1 MFENLDKIKS
11 VITNIFT
18 QISLNKLS
26 NCHDLN
32 VLAENVFMYVLND
45 CFDYHLQNANILNN
59 VPNQVG
65 FDLIDTK
72 NKIIFQVT
80 SSDTIEKYSETIKKV
95 KNVHGLEGFNLKFFI
110 LKASANKHP
119 ASSKIHNLS
128 SPIIFDKDKDILD
141 GNWLFAQFTS
151 HFDRISLIE
160 KHLELLFNGE
170 LSYKMIYRLLKY
182 SETICDYPLPEHYL
196 PRKFALKSDRSE
208 AFDVLFSP
216 ESKEY
221 SLDKILEEV
230 VKNNE
235 LRKFVIFSTAQN
247 GKTTELYRLY
257 NIISKDVEKGVQ
269 FIAASSYSQ
278 FHHDSFFNI
287 LPCRLEENQ
296 YILLDGM
303 DEFNDKDRNSLIN
316 ELRDFLKEYSKI
328 KVVVTCRSNY
338 NNGRMLSDFTQLEML
353 PLSYDE
359 IVSYIKG
366 SLGEHTTSFI
376 KYIEQHQ
383 NISELL
389 DVPFYLSSVVDYFG
403 EKHQIPQ
410 TQEKILDYIFAKSL
424 KVKEKEGDTIN
435 DLAYGAEGLFTVIA
449 LTMQFSEKQVLSGK
463 ELYKYLKFSKEK
475 ISDLTLYTIFKKD
488 SFKDVYSFIHNG
500 FKEHFVAKFL
510 KNLSCQ
516 EILKI
521 VCYANGEI
529 PIIKKN
535 WYNVLVLAISYMN
548 ESVKKDQMI
557 DWLLKNDVKVL
568 QNIDST
574 SISMVV
580 KQSVLKGIL
589 GEYSKEQIYPDDFYK
604 IAKFIACLCNTK
616 NNAEFLLKEYRNV
629 HQINPYLALLAT
641 CVSMM
646 DFSSP
651 SVGILLSDFKK
662 VVFDK
667 INELGNNDDQET
679 YSLYVPFY
687 SSYLNAEEDIDRLII
702 LDVKSKDHH
711 IIQTAF
717 QLIANL
723 NQADKY
729 VEYIIAQE
737 RYLQNYSLKST
748 THIVHRHDFYKCLGN
763 VYGKNELKR
772 LWEFLPQ
779 LFDEEKADHNQA
791 DLLNPIQKM
800 LCNSKVYVDDEVFCQ
815 VVIDSWI
822 QIAKDHD
829 YISFSLRDTIVEIY
843 KAFRNFC
850 IENVLKPDF
859 ISLINE
865 IRGVEDTQQEIR
877 LLQILKIKLSLLG
890 AETDLKECID
900 VLKPDSINDFGIATW
915 LTNNY
920 DDAWNLLLY
929 DLVHKKFPKRRFY
942 HPNEMKLR
950 EEKSMA
956 LLLDYAQFK
965 ETVLYIVNQYA
976 PKARKELYAKVKEC
990 EENKWDSYVGSFMSL
1005 FYNDNTQEY
1014 DLQEIKNNIEDQSLY
1029 ELFVLD
1035 QLANHRI
1042 KQLTGKQKNC
1052 LKVILEHVLPK
1063 IKDNRTGQRYL
1074 SLAVDYEITLDKD
1087 VQEICLKYASVR
1099 DSRWEHAYSHK
1110 PFIDYAVQ
1118 ELGKERAEHRIIS
1131 LIKNPKGLDV
1141 CDYLELAKYAINA
1154 HLSEVYSCIFEF
1166 IKHDDEGYSGNIIN
1180 LYLKS
1185 EPDGMEQIM
1194 AIFQDIPDKHK
1205 AYVLK
1210 MLMCHLKDDMQW
1222 VKDTLAHFKDTLL
1235 KYDKKT
1241 YLECQ
1246 ALLGNQEAL
1255 EEILKCMTEDKYYF
1269 GNVFTA
1275 IRFCNYTIDS
1285 LPVFDKLLDL
1295 SFTMDSSF
1303 WTSSII
1309 DGIKG
1314 MVGTSS
1320 VNLEKVIKVLSSK
1333 ITDERTWLNKT
1344 IDSIKY
1350 SYYEAVDSHMTIELA
1365 AEKVRKMKM
1374 LSNSLNI

>member
-1 MFENLDKIKS
+1 M
-11 VITNIFT
+11 
-18 QISLNKLS
+18 
-26 NCHDLN
+26 
-32 VLAENVFMYVLND
+32 
-45 CFDYHLQNANILNN
+45 
-59 VPNQVG
+59 
-65 FDLIDTK
+65 
-72 NKIIFQVT
+72 
-80 SSDTIEKYSETIKKV
+80 
-95 KNVHGLEGFNLKFFI
+95 
-110 LKASANKHP
+110 
-119 ASSKIHNLS
+119 
-128 SPIIFDKDKDILD
+128 
-141 GNWLFAQFTS
+141 
-151 HFDRISLIE
+151 
-160 KHLELLFNGE
+160 
-170 LSYKMIYRLLKY
+170 
-182 SETICDYPLPEHYL
+182 
-196 PRKFALKSDRSE
+196 
-208 AFDVLFSP
+208 
-216 ESKEY
+216 
-221 SLDKILEEV
+221 
-230 VKNNE
+230 
-235 LRKFVIFSTAQN
+235 RKFVIFSTAQN
-247 GKTTELYRLY
+247 GKTTELHRLY
-257 NIISKDVEKGVQ
+257 NIFSKDIDKGVQ
-269 FIAASSYSQ
+269 FIEASSYSQ
-278 FHHDSFFNI
+278 SRHGIFFHI

-296 YILLDGM
+296 YILLDGI
-303 DEFNDKDRNSLIN
+303 DELNDTDRNSLID
-316 ELRDFLKEYSKI
+316 ELRDCLKKNSKI

-359 IVSYIKG
+359 IVSYIRSRIG
-366 SLGEHTTSFI
+366 NGTTGFI

-410 TQEKILDYIFAKSL
+410 TQKEILDYVFTKSL

-435 DLAYGAEGLFTVIA
+435 GLEYGAESLFTVIA
-449 LTMQFSEKQVLSGK
+449 LTMQFSEKQVLSGQ
-463 ELYKYLKFSKEK
+463 EFYKYLKFSKEK

-510 KNLSCQ
+510 KEQSF
-516 EILKI
+516 EYILKI
-521 VCYANGEI
+521 VCYANGDI

-535 WYNVLVLAISYMN
+535 WYNVLVLAISYMD
-548 ESVKKDQMI
+548 EPDKKDQMI
-557 DWLLKNDVKVL
+557 DWLLKKDVKVL

-589 GEYSKEQIYPDDFYK
+589 GEYRKEQIYPDDFYR
-604 IAKFIACLCNTK
+604 IAKFLACLCNTK
-616 NNAEFLLKEYRNV
+616 NNAEFLLEEYRNV
-629 HQINPYLALLAT
+629 HQLNPYLALLTT

-651 SVGILLSDFKK
+651 SVGVLLPEFKN

-667 INELGNNDDQET
+667 IIELGNNDEQET

-687 SSYLNAEEDIDRLII
+687 SSYLKTVEDIDRLII
-702 LDVKSKDHH
+702 LDIKSQDHH

-729 VEYIIAQE
+729 VGYIIAQE

-748 THIVHRHDFYKCLGN
+748 THVVHRYDFYKCLGN

-800 LCNSKVYVDDEVFCQ
+800 LCNSKVYVDDGGFCQ
-815 VVIDSWI
+815 TVIDSWI

-829 YISFSLRDTIVEIY
+829 YISLRDTIVEIFQ
-843 KAFRNFC
+843 AFRKFC
-850 IENVLKPDF
+850 IDNMPKPDF
-859 ISLINE
+859 IRLINE
-865 IRGVEDTQQEIR
+865 IRSVEDTQQEIR
-877 LLQILKIKLSLLG
+877 LLQILKIKLSLFG
-890 AETDLKECID
+890 DETDLEKCID
-900 VLKPDSINDFGIATW
+900 MQKPDSINDFGIATW
-915 LTNNY
+915 FTNNY
-920 DDAWNLLLY
+920 DNAWNLLHY

-950 EEKSMA
+950 EEKSME
-956 LLLDYAQFK
+956 LFLDYDQFK

-976 PKARKELYAKVKEC
+976 PKARKELYARVKEC

-1005 FYNDNTQEY
+1005 FYNYKTQEY

-1074 SLAVDYEITLDKD
+1074 SLALDYEISLDKD

-1110 PFIDYAVQ
+1110 PFIDYAVL
-1118 ELGKERAEHRIIS
+1118 ELGKERAGHRIIS

-1141 CDYLELAKYAINA
+1141 CDYIELAKYAINA
-1154 HLSEVYSCIFEF
+1154 HSSEVYSYIFEF
-1166 IKHDDEGYSGNIIN
+1166 IKHDEEGYSGNIIN

-1222 VKDTLAHFKDTLL
+1222 VKDTLNQFKDTLL

-1246 ALLGNQEAL
+1246 ASLGNQEAL
-1255 EEILKCMTEDKYYF
+1255 EEILKCMTDNKYYF

-1303 WTSSII
+1303 WTSSIL
-1309 DGIKG
+1309 DAIKG

-1320 VNLEKVIKVLSSK
+1320 DNLEKVIEVLRSK

-1350 SYYEAVDSHMTIELA
+1350 SYYEAIESHMTIDKVV
-1365 AEKVRKMKM
+1365 EKVFKMKKC
-1374 LSNSLNI
+1374 SNSLYI

>member
-1 MFENLDKIKS
+1 
-11 VITNIFT
+11 
-18 QISLNKLS
+18 
-26 NCHDLN
+26 
-32 VLAENVFMYVLND
+32 
-45 CFDYHLQNANILNN
+45 
-59 VPNQVG
+59 
-65 FDLIDTK
+65 
-72 NKIIFQVT
+72 
-80 SSDTIEKYSETIKKV
+80 
-95 KNVHGLEGFNLKFFI
+95 
-110 LKASANKHP
+110 
-119 ASSKIHNLS
+119 
-128 SPIIFDKDKDILD
+128 
-141 GNWLFAQFTS
+141 
-151 HFDRISLIE
+151 
-160 KHLELLFNGE
+160 
-170 LSYKMIYRLLKY
+170 
-182 SETICDYPLPEHYL
+182 
-196 PRKFALKSDRSE
+196 
-208 AFDVLFSP
+208 
-216 ESKEY
+216 
-221 SLDKILEEV
+221 
-230 VKNNE
+230 
-235 LRKFVIFSTAQN
+235 
-247 GKTTELYRLY
+247 
-257 NIISKDVEKGVQ
+257 
-269 FIAASSYSQ
+269 
-278 FHHDSFFNI
+278 
-287 LPCRLEENQ
+287 
-296 YILLDGM
+296 
-303 DEFNDKDRNSLIN
+303 
-316 ELRDFLKEYSKI
+316 
-328 KVVVTCRSNY
+328 
-338 NNGRMLSDFTQLEML
+338 
-353 PLSYDE
+353 
-359 IVSYIKG
+359 
-366 SLGEHTTSFI
+366 
-376 KYIEQHQ
+376 
-383 NISELL
+383 
-389 DVPFYLSSVVDYFG
+389 
-403 EKHQIPQ
+403 
-410 TQEKILDYIFAKSL
+410 
-424 KVKEKEGDTIN
+424 
-435 DLAYGAEGLFTVIA
+435 
-449 LTMQFSEKQVLSGK
+449 MQFSEKQVLSGQ
-463 ELYKYLKFSKEK
+463 EFYKYLKFSKEK

-510 KNLSCQ
+510 KEQSF
-516 EILKI
+516 EYILKI
-521 VCYANGEI
+521 VCYANGDI

-535 WYNVLVLAISYMN
+535 WYNVLVLAISYMD
-548 ESVKKDQMI
+548 EPDKKDQMI
-557 DWLLKNDVKVL
+557 DWLLKKDVKVL

-589 GEYSKEQIYPDDFYK
+589 GEYRKEQIYPDDFYR
-604 IAKFIACLCNTK
+604 IAKFLACLCNTK
-616 NNAEFLLKEYRNV
+616 NNAEFLLEEYRNV
-629 HQINPYLALLAT
+629 HQLNPYLALLTT

-651 SVGILLSDFKK
+651 SVGVLLPEFKN

-667 INELGNNDDQET
+667 IIELGNNDEQET

-687 SSYLNAEEDIDRLII
+687 SSYLKTVEDIDRLII
-702 LDVKSKDHH
+702 LDIKSQDHH

-729 VEYIIAQE
+729 VGYIIAQE

-748 THIVHRHDFYKCLGN
+748 THVVHRYDFYKCLGN

-800 LCNSKVYVDDEVFCQ
+800 LCNSKVYVDDGGFCQ
-815 VVIDSWI
+815 TVIDSWI

-829 YISFSLRDTIVEIY
+829 YISLRDTIVEIFQ
-843 KAFRNFC
+843 AFRKFC
-850 IENVLKPDF
+850 IDNMPKPDF
-859 ISLINE
+859 IRLINE
-865 IRGVEDTQQEIR
+865 IRSVEDTQQEIR
-877 LLQILKIKLSLLG
+877 LLQILKIKLSLFG
-890 AETDLKECID
+890 DETDLEKCID
-900 VLKPDSINDFGIATW
+900 MLKPDSINDFGIATW

-920 DDAWNLLLY
+920 DNAWNLLHY

-950 EEKSMA
+950 EEKSME
-956 LLLDYAQFK
+956 LFLDYDQFK

-976 PKARKELYAKVKEC
+976 PKARKELYARVKEC

-1005 FYNDNTQEY
+1005 FYNYKTQEY

-1074 SLAVDYEITLDKD
+1074 SLALDYEISLDKD

-1110 PFIDYAVQ
+1110 PFIDYAVL
-1118 ELGKERAEHRIIS
+1118 ELGKERAGHRIIS

-1141 CDYLELAKYAINA
+1141 CDYIELAKYAINA
-1154 HLSEVYSCIFEF
+1154 HLSEVYSYIFEF
-1166 IKHDDEGYSGNIIN
+1166 IKHDEEGYSGNIIN

-1222 VKDTLAHFKDTLL
+1222 VKDILNQFKDTLL

-1246 ALLGNQEAL
+1246 ASLGNQEAL
-1255 EEILKCMTEDKYYF
+1255 EEILKCMTDNKYYF

-1303 WTSSII
+1303 WTSSIL
-1309 DGIKG
+1309 DAIKG

-1320 VNLEKVIKVLSSK
+1320 DNLEKVIEVLRSK

-1350 SYYEAVDSHMTIELA
+1350 SYYEAIESHMTIDKVV
-1365 AEKVRKMKM
+1365 EKVFKMKKC
-1374 LSNSLNI
+1374 SNSLYI

>member
-95 KNVHGLEGFNLKFFI
+95 KNVHGLKGFKLKFFI
-110 LKASANKHP
+110 LKASANKHL

-170 LSYKMIYRLLKY
+170 LSYKMIYSLLDF
-182 SETICDYPLPEHYL
+182 SESICDYPLPEHYL
-196 PRKFALKSDRSE
+196 PRKFALK
-208 AFDVLFSP
+208 
-216 ESKEY
+216 
-221 SLDKILEEV
+221 
-230 VKNNE
+230 
-235 LRKFVIFSTAQN
+235 
-247 GKTTELYRLY
+247 
-257 NIISKDVEKGVQ
+257 
-269 FIAASSYSQ
+269 
-278 FHHDSFFNI
+278 
-287 LPCRLEENQ
+287 
-296 YILLDGM
+296 
-303 DEFNDKDRNSLIN
+303 
-316 ELRDFLKEYSKI
+316 
-328 KVVVTCRSNY
+328 
-338 NNGRMLSDFTQLEML
+338 
-353 PLSYDE
+353 
-359 IVSYIKG
+359 
-366 SLGEHTTSFI
+366 
-376 KYIEQHQ
+376 
-383 NISELL
+383 
-389 DVPFYLSSVVDYFG
+389 
-403 EKHQIPQ
+403 
-410 TQEKILDYIFAKSL
+410 
-424 KVKEKEGDTIN
+424 
-435 DLAYGAEGLFTVIA
+435 
-449 LTMQFSEKQVLSGK
+449 
-463 ELYKYLKFSKEK
+463 
-475 ISDLTLYTIFKKD
+475 
-488 SFKDVYSFIHNG
+488 
-500 FKEHFVAKFL
+500 
-510 KNLSCQ
+510 
-516 EILKI
+516 
-521 VCYANGEI
+521 
-529 PIIKKN
+529 
-535 WYNVLVLAISYMN
+535 
-548 ESVKKDQMI
+548 
-557 DWLLKNDVKVL
+557 
-568 QNIDST
+568 
-574 SISMVV
+574 
-580 KQSVLKGIL
+580 
-589 GEYSKEQIYPDDFYK
+589 
-604 IAKFIACLCNTK
+604 
-616 NNAEFLLKEYRNV
+616 
-629 HQINPYLALLAT
+629 
-641 CVSMM
+641 
-646 DFSSP
+646 
-651 SVGILLSDFKK
+651 
-662 VVFDK
+662 
-667 INELGNNDDQET
+667 
-679 YSLYVPFY
+679 
-687 SSYLNAEEDIDRLII
+687 
-702 LDVKSKDHH
+702 
-711 IIQTAF
+711 
-717 QLIANL
+717 
-723 NQADKY
+723 
-729 VEYIIAQE
+729 
-737 RYLQNYSLKST
+737 
-748 THIVHRHDFYKCLGN
+748 
-763 VYGKNELKR
+763 
-772 LWEFLPQ
+772 
-779 LFDEEKADHNQA
+779 
-791 DLLNPIQKM
+791 
-800 LCNSKVYVDDEVFCQ
+800 
-815 VVIDSWI
+815 
-822 QIAKDHD
+822 
-829 YISFSLRDTIVEIY
+829 RDTIVEIFQ
-843 KAFRNFC
+843 AFRKFC
-850 IENVLKPDF
+850 IDNMPKPDF
-859 ISLINE
+859 IRLINE
-865 IRGVEDTQQEIR
+865 IRSVEDTQQEIR

-920 DDAWNLLLY
+920 DDAWNLLHY

-976 PKARKELYAKVKEC
+976 TKARKELYAKVKEC

-1005 FYNDNTQEY
+1005 FYNYKTQEY
-1014 DLQEIKNNIEDQSLY
+1014 DLQKIKNKIEDQSLY

-1074 SLAVDYEITLDKD
+1074 SLALDYEITLDKD

-1118 ELGKERAEHRIIS
+1118 
-1131 LIKNPKGLDV
+1131 
-1141 CDYLELAKYAINA
+1141 
-1154 HLSEVYSCIFEF
+1154 
-1166 IKHDDEGYSGNIIN
+1166 
-1180 LYLKS
+1180 
-1185 EPDGMEQIM
+1185 
-1194 AIFQDIPDKHK
+1194 
-1205 AYVLK
+1205 
-1210 MLMCHLKDDMQW
+1210 
-1222 VKDTLAHFKDTLL
+1222 
-1235 KYDKKT
+1235 
-1241 YLECQ
+1241 
-1246 ALLGNQEAL
+1246 
-1255 EEILKCMTEDKYYF
+1255 
-1269 GNVFTA
+1269 
-1275 IRFCNYTIDS
+1275 
-1285 LPVFDKLLDL
+1285 DL

>member
-59 VPNQVG
+59 APNQVG

-170 LSYKMIYRLLKY
+170 LSYKMIYSLLDF
-182 SETICDYPLPEHYL
+182 SESICDYPLPEHYL
-196 PRKFALKSDRSE
+196 PRKFALK
-208 AFDVLFSP
+208 
-216 ESKEY
+216 
-221 SLDKILEEV
+221 
-230 VKNNE
+230 
-235 LRKFVIFSTAQN
+235 
-247 GKTTELYRLY
+247 
-257 NIISKDVEKGVQ
+257 
-269 FIAASSYSQ
+269 
-278 FHHDSFFNI
+278 
-287 LPCRLEENQ
+287 
-296 YILLDGM
+296 
-303 DEFNDKDRNSLIN
+303 
-316 ELRDFLKEYSKI
+316 
-328 KVVVTCRSNY
+328 
-338 NNGRMLSDFTQLEML
+338 
-353 PLSYDE
+353 
-359 IVSYIKG
+359 
-366 SLGEHTTSFI
+366 
-376 KYIEQHQ
+376 
-383 NISELL
+383 
-389 DVPFYLSSVVDYFG
+389 
-403 EKHQIPQ
+403 
-410 TQEKILDYIFAKSL
+410 
-424 KVKEKEGDTIN
+424 
-435 DLAYGAEGLFTVIA
+435 
-449 LTMQFSEKQVLSGK
+449 
-463 ELYKYLKFSKEK
+463 
-475 ISDLTLYTIFKKD
+475 
-488 SFKDVYSFIHNG
+488 
-500 FKEHFVAKFL
+500 
-510 KNLSCQ
+510 
-516 EILKI
+516 
-521 VCYANGEI
+521 
-529 PIIKKN
+529 
-535 WYNVLVLAISYMN
+535 
-548 ESVKKDQMI
+548 
-557 DWLLKNDVKVL
+557 
-568 QNIDST
+568 
-574 SISMVV
+574 
-580 KQSVLKGIL
+580 
-589 GEYSKEQIYPDDFYK
+589 
-604 IAKFIACLCNTK
+604 
-616 NNAEFLLKEYRNV
+616 
-629 HQINPYLALLAT
+629 
-641 CVSMM
+641 
-646 DFSSP
+646 
-651 SVGILLSDFKK
+651 
-662 VVFDK
+662 
-667 INELGNNDDQET
+667 
-679 YSLYVPFY
+679 
-687 SSYLNAEEDIDRLII
+687 
-702 LDVKSKDHH
+702 
-711 IIQTAF
+711 
-717 QLIANL
+717 
-723 NQADKY
+723 
-729 VEYIIAQE
+729 
-737 RYLQNYSLKST
+737 
-748 THIVHRHDFYKCLGN
+748 
-763 VYGKNELKR
+763 
-772 LWEFLPQ
+772 
-779 LFDEEKADHNQA
+779 
-791 DLLNPIQKM
+791 
-800 LCNSKVYVDDEVFCQ
+800 
-815 VVIDSWI
+815 
-822 QIAKDHD
+822 
-829 YISFSLRDTIVEIY
+829 RDTIVEIFQ
-843 KAFRNFC
+843 AFRKFC
-850 IENVLKPDF
+850 IDNMPKPDF
-859 ISLINE
+859 IRLINE
-865 IRGVEDTQQEIR
+865 IRSVEDTQQEIR
-877 LLQILKIKLSLLG
+877 LLQILKIKLSLFG
-890 AETDLKECID
+890 DETDLEKCID
-900 VLKPDSINDFGIATW
+900 VLQPDSINDFGIATW

-920 DDAWNLLLY
+920 DNAWNLLHY

-942 HPNEMKLR
+942 HPNEMKLG
-950 EEKSMA
+950 EEKSME

-1005 FYNDNTQEY
+1005 FYNYKTQEY

-1074 SLAVDYEITLDKD
+1074 SLALDYEITLDKD

-1154 HLSEVYSCIFEF
+1154 HLSGVYSYIFEF
-1166 IKHDDEGYSGNIIN
+1166 IKHDEDGYSGNIIN

>member
-1 MFENLDKIKS
+1 M
-11 VITNIFT
+11 
-18 QISLNKLS
+18 
-26 NCHDLN
+26 
-32 VLAENVFMYVLND
+32 
-45 CFDYHLQNANILNN
+45 
-59 VPNQVG
+59 
-65 FDLIDTK
+65 
-72 NKIIFQVT
+72 
-80 SSDTIEKYSETIKKV
+80 
-95 KNVHGLEGFNLKFFI
+95 
-110 LKASANKHP
+110 
-119 ASSKIHNLS
+119 
-128 SPIIFDKDKDILD
+128 
-141 GNWLFAQFTS
+141 
-151 HFDRISLIE
+151 
-160 KHLELLFNGE
+160 
-170 LSYKMIYRLLKY
+170 
-182 SETICDYPLPEHYL
+182 
-196 PRKFALKSDRSE
+196 
-208 AFDVLFSP
+208 
-216 ESKEY
+216 
-221 SLDKILEEV
+221 
-230 VKNNE
+230 
-235 LRKFVIFSTAQN
+235 
-247 GKTTELYRLY
+247 
-257 NIISKDVEKGVQ
+257 
-269 FIAASSYSQ
+269 
-278 FHHDSFFNI
+278 
-287 LPCRLEENQ
+287 
-296 YILLDGM
+296 
-303 DEFNDKDRNSLIN
+303 
-316 ELRDFLKEYSKI
+316 
-328 KVVVTCRSNY
+328 
-338 NNGRMLSDFTQLEML
+338 
-353 PLSYDE
+353 
-359 IVSYIKG
+359 
-366 SLGEHTTSFI
+366 
-376 KYIEQHQ
+376 
-383 NISELL
+383 
-389 DVPFYLSSVVDYFG
+389 
-403 EKHQIPQ
+403 
-410 TQEKILDYIFAKSL
+410 
-424 KVKEKEGDTIN
+424 
-435 DLAYGAEGLFTVIA
+435 IA
-449 LTMQFSEKQVLSGK
+449 LTMQFSEKQELSGT
-463 ELYKYLKFSKEK
+463 ELYGYLKLPKEK

-488 SFKDVYSFIHNG
+488 SFQDAYSFVHNG

-510 KNLSCQ
+510 KEQSF
-516 EILKI
+516 EYILKI

-535 WYNVLVLAISYMN
+535 WYNVLVLAISYMD
-548 ESVKKDQMI
+548 EHDKKDQMI

-589 GEYSKEQIYPDDFYK
+589 GEYRKEQIYPDDFYR
-604 IAKFIACLCNTK
+604 IAKFIACLCNTR
-616 NNAEFLLKEYRNV
+616 NNAEFLLEEYRNV
-629 HQINPYLALLAT
+629 HQITSYLALLTT

-651 SVGILLSDFKK
+651 SVGVLLPEFKN

-667 INELGNNDDQET
+667 IIELGNNDEQET

-687 SSYLNAEEDIDRLII
+687 SSYLNTDEDIDRLII

-737 RYLQNYSLKST
+737 KCMQTYSLKGT
-748 THIVHRHDFYKCLGN
+748 THVVHHHDFYKCLGK

-772 LWEFLPQ
+772 LWKFLPI
-779 LFDEEKADHNQA
+779 LFNEEKADHNQA
-791 DLLNPIQKM
+791 DLIVPIQKM
-800 LCNSKVYVDDEVFCQ
+800 LYNSKKYVDDDVFCQ

-829 YISFSLRDTIVEIY
+829 YISLRDTIVEIY
-843 KAFRNFC
+843 KAFCKFC

-865 IRGVEDTQQEIR
+865 IRGVGDTQQEIR

-900 VLKPDSINDFGIATW
+900 VLQPDSINDFGIATW

-920 DDAWNLLLY
+920 DDAWNLLHY

-950 EEKSMA
+950 EEKSME
-956 LLLDYAQFK
+956 LFLDYDQFK

-976 PKARKELYAKVKEC
+976 PKARKELYARVKEC

-1005 FYNDNTQEY
+1005 FYNYKTQEY

-1052 LKVILEHVLPK
+1052 LKVILEHVLSK

-1074 SLAVDYEITLDKD
+1074 SLALDYEISLDKD

-1110 PFIDYAVQ
+1110 PFIDYAVL
-1118 ELGKERAEHRIIS
+1118 ELGKERAGHRIIS

-1141 CDYLELAKYAINA
+1141 CDYIELAKYAINA
-1154 HLSEVYSCIFEF
+1154 HLSEVYSYIFEF
-1166 IKHDDEGYSGNIIN
+1166 IKHDEEGYSGNIIN

-1222 VKDTLAHFKDTLL
+1222 VKDTLNQFKDTLL

-1246 ALLGNQEAL
+1246 ASLGNQEAL
-1255 EEILKCMTEDKYYF
+1255 EEILKCMTDNKYYF

-1303 WTSSII
+1303 WTSSIL
-1309 DGIKG
+1309 DAIKG

-1320 VNLEKVIKVLSSK
+1320 DNLEKVIEVLRSK

-1350 SYYEAVDSHMTIELA
+1350 SYYEAIESHMTIDKVV
-1365 AEKVRKMKM
+1365 EKVFKMKKC
-1374 LSNSLNI
+1374 SNSLYI

>member
-1 MFENLDKIKS
+1 MFENLDKIEN
-11 VITNIFT
+11 VITGIFT

-26 NCHDLN
+26 NFHDLN

-170 LSYKMIYRLLKY
+170 LSYKMIYSLLKY

-216 ESKEY
+216 EAKEY

-303 DEFNDKDRNSLIN
+303 DELNDKDRNSLID
-316 ELRDFLKEYSKI
+316 ELRDFLKKYSKI

-510 KNLSCQ
+510 KNLSYQ

-737 RYLQNYSLKST
+737 RYLLNYSLESA
-748 THIVHRHDFYKCLGN
+748 THIVHRHDFYKCLGK

-772 LWEFLPQ
+772 LWEFLPV
-779 LFDEEKADHNQA
+779 LFDEEKADHNQ
-791 DLLNPIQKM
+791 DHLLEPIQKM
-800 LCNSKVYVDDEVFCQ
+800 LCNSKAYADDEVFCQ
-815 VVIDSWI
+815 IVIDSWI

-829 YISFSLRDTIVEIY
+829 YISLRDTIVEIY

-920 DDAWNLLLY
+920 DDAWNLLHY

-1005 FYNDNTQEY
+1005 FYNYKTQEY
-1014 DLQEIKNNIEDQSLY
+1014 DLQKIKNKIEDQSLY

-1074 SLAVDYEITLDKD
+1074 SLALDYEITLDKD

-1350 SYYEAVDSHMTIELA
+1350 SYYEAVDSHMTIEMA
-1365 AEKVRKMKM
+1365 AKKVCEMKKC
-1374 LSNSLNI
+1374 SNSLYI

>member
-170 LSYKMIYRLLKY
+170 LSYKMIYSLLKY

-303 DEFNDKDRNSLIN
+303 DELNDKDRNSLIN

-328 KVVVTCRSNY
+328 KVVVTCPSNY

-510 KNLSCQ
+510 KNLSYQ

-651 SVGILLSDFKK
+651 SVGILLSDFKN

-800 LCNSKVYVDDEVFCQ
+800 LCNSKVYVDDGGFCQ
-815 VVIDSWI
+815 TVIDSWI

-829 YISFSLRDTIVEIY
+829 YISLRDTIVEIFQ
-843 KAFRNFC
+843 AFRKFC
-850 IENVLKPDF
+850 IDNMPKPDF

-920 DDAWNLLLY
+920 DDAWNLLHY

-1014 DLQEIKNNIEDQSLY
+1014 DLQKIKNKIEDQSLY

-1074 SLAVDYEITLDKD
+1074 SLALDYEITLDKD

-1118 ELGKERAEHRIIS
+1118 
-1131 LIKNPKGLDV
+1131 
-1141 CDYLELAKYAINA
+1141 
-1154 HLSEVYSCIFEF
+1154 
-1166 IKHDDEGYSGNIIN
+1166 
-1180 LYLKS
+1180 
-1185 EPDGMEQIM
+1185 
-1194 AIFQDIPDKHK
+1194 
-1205 AYVLK
+1205 
-1210 MLMCHLKDDMQW
+1210 
-1222 VKDTLAHFKDTLL
+1222 
-1235 KYDKKT
+1235 
-1241 YLECQ
+1241 
-1246 ALLGNQEAL
+1246 
-1255 EEILKCMTEDKYYF
+1255 
-1269 GNVFTA
+1269 
-1275 IRFCNYTIDS
+1275 
-1285 LPVFDKLLDL
+1285 DL

>member
-11 VITNIFT
+11 VITDIFT

-170 LSYKMIYRLLKY
+170 LSYKMIYSLLDF
-182 SETICDYPLPEHYL
+182 SESICDYPLPEHYL

-269 FIAASSYSQ
+269 FIAASSYNQ
-278 FHHDSFFNI
+278 FHHGSFFNI
-287 LPCRLEENQ
+287 LPCRLEEKQ
-296 YILLDGM
+296 YILLDGL
-303 DEFNDKDRNSLIN
+303 DELNDKDRNFLID
-316 ELRDFLKEYSKI
+316 ELRAFLKKYSKI

-338 NNGRMLSDFTQLEML
+338 NNGRLLSDFTQLEML
-353 PLSYDE
+353 PLSFDE

-366 SLGEHTTSFI
+366 RLGNHTTSFI

-389 DVPFYLSSVVDYFG
+389 DVPFYLSSIVDYFG

-410 TQEKILDYIFAKSL
+410 TQEEILDYIFTKSL

-435 DLAYGAEGLFTVIA
+435 DLEYGAESLFTVIA

-475 ISDLTLYTIFKKD
+475 ISALTLYTIFKKD

-510 KNLSCQ
+510 KNLSYQ

-535 WYNVLVLAISYMN
+535 WYNVLVLAISYMD
-548 ESVKKDQMI
+548 EPDKKNQMI
-557 DWLLKNDVKVL
+557 EWLLKNDVKVL

-729 VEYIIAQE
+729 VGYIIAQE

-748 THIVHRHDFYKCLGN
+748 THVVHRHDFYKCLGN

-800 LCNSKVYVDDEVFCQ
+800 LCNSKVYVDDGEFCQ
-815 VVIDSWI
+815 AVIDSWI

-829 YISFSLRDTIVEIY
+829 YISLRDTIVEIY
-843 KAFRNFC
+843 QSFRKFC
-850 IENVLKPDF
+850 IDNMPKPDF
-859 ISLINE
+859 IRLINE
-865 IRGVEDTQQEIR
+865 TRSIEDTQQEIR
-877 LLQILKIKLSLLG
+877 LLQILKIKLFLFG
-890 AETDLKECID
+890 DETDLKECID
-900 VLKPDSINDFGIATW
+900 VLQPDSINDFGIATW

-920 DDAWNLLLY
+920 DNVWNLLHY

-950 EEKSMA
+950 EEKSME
-956 LLLDYAQFK
+956 LLLDYDQFK

-1005 FYNDNTQEY
+1005 FYNYKTQEY
-1014 DLQEIKNNIEDQSLY
+1014 DLQGIKNNIEDQSLY

-1042 KQLTGKQKNC
+1042 KQLTGKQKNS

-1074 SLAVDYEITLDKD
+1074 SLALDYEITLDKD

-1118 ELGKERAEHRIIS
+1118 ELGKERAEHKIIS
-1131 LIKNPKGLDV
+1131 LIKNPKDLDV
-1141 CDYLELAKYAINA
+1141 YDFLELAKYAINA

-1166 IKHDDEGYSGNIIN
+1166 IKHDDEGYSGNTID

-1185 EPDGMEQIM
+1185 ESDGKEQIM

-1210 MLMCHLKDDMQW
+1210 QLMYYLKDDMQW
-1222 VKDTLAHFKDTLL
+1222 VKDTFAQFKGILL

-1246 ALLGNQEAL
+1246 ASLGNQEAL
-1255 EEILKCMTEDKYYF
+1255 EEILKCMTENKYYF

-1320 VNLEKVIKVLSSK
+1320 DNLEKAIKVLDSK

-1344 IDSIKY
+1344 IDGIKY
-1350 SYYEAVDSHMTIELA
+1350 SYYEAVDFHMTIEQA
-1365 AEKVRKMKM
+1365 AEKVCEMKKC
-1374 LSNSLNI
+1374 SNTLNI

>member
-1 MFENLDKIKS
+1 M
-11 VITNIFT
+11 
-18 QISLNKLS
+18 
-26 NCHDLN
+26 
-32 VLAENVFMYVLND
+32 
-45 CFDYHLQNANILNN
+45 
-59 VPNQVG
+59 
-65 FDLIDTK
+65 ID
-72 NKIIFQVT
+72 
-80 SSDTIEKYSETIKKV
+80 
-95 KNVHGLEGFNLKFFI
+95 
-110 LKASANKHP
+110 
-119 ASSKIHNLS
+119 
-128 SPIIFDKDKDILD
+128 
-141 GNWLFAQFTS
+141 
-151 HFDRISLIE
+151 
-160 KHLELLFNGE
+160 
-170 LSYKMIYRLLKY
+170 
-182 SETICDYPLPEHYL
+182 
-196 PRKFALKSDRSE
+196 
-208 AFDVLFSP
+208 
-216 ESKEY
+216 
-221 SLDKILEEV
+221 
-230 VKNNE
+230 
-235 LRKFVIFSTAQN
+235 
-247 GKTTELYRLY
+247 
-257 NIISKDVEKGVQ
+257 
-269 FIAASSYSQ
+269 
-278 FHHDSFFNI
+278 
-287 LPCRLEENQ
+287 
-296 YILLDGM
+296 
-303 DEFNDKDRNSLIN
+303 
-316 ELRDFLKEYSKI
+316 ELRDCLKKYSKI

-359 IVSYIKG
+359 IVSYIRSRIDNG
-366 SLGEHTTSFI
+366 TTGFI

-410 TQEKILDYIFAKSL
+410 TQEEILDYVFIKSL

-435 DLAYGAEGLFTVIA
+435 YLEYGAEGLFTVIA
-449 LTMQFSEKQVLSGK
+449 LTMQFSEKQELSGT
-463 ELYKYLKFSKEK
+463 ELYGYLNLPKEK

-488 SFKDVYSFIHNG
+488 SFQDAYSFVHNG

-510 KNLSCQ
+510 KEQSF
-516 EILKI
+516 EYILKI

-535 WYNVLVLAISYMN
+535 WYNVLVLAISYMD
-548 ESVKKDQMI
+548 EYDKKDQMI

-589 GEYSKEQIYPDDFYK
+589 GEYRKEQIYPDDFYR
-604 IAKFIACLCNTK
+604 IAKFIACLCNTR
-616 NNAEFLLKEYRNV
+616 NNAEFLLEEYRNV
-629 HQINPYLALLAT
+629 HQITPYLALLTT

-651 SVGILLSDFKK
+651 SVGVLLPEFKN

-667 INELGNNDDQET
+667 IIELGNNDEQET

-687 SSYLNAEEDIDRLII
+687 SSYLNTDEDIDRLII

-737 RYLQNYSLKST
+737 KCMQTYSLKGT
-748 THIVHRHDFYKCLGN
+748 THVVHHHDFYKCLGK

-772 LWEFLPQ
+772 LWKFLPI
-779 LFDEEKADHNQA
+779 LFNEEKADHNQA
-791 DLLNPIQKM
+791 DLIVPIQKM
-800 LCNSKVYVDDEVFCQ
+800 LYNSKKYVDDDVFCQ
-815 VVIDSWI
+815 VVMDSWI

-829 YISFSLRDTIVEIY
+829 YISLRDTIVEIY
-843 KAFRNFC
+843 KAFCKFC

-877 LLQILKIKLSLLG
+877 LLQILKIKLSLFG
-890 AETDLKECID
+890 DETDLEKCID
-900 VLKPDSINDFGIATW
+900 VLQPDSINDFGIATW

-920 DDAWNLLLY
+920 DDAWNLLHY

-956 LLLDYAQFK
+956 LLLDYEQFK

-1005 FYNDNTQEY
+1005 FYNYKTQEY

-1074 SLAVDYEITLDKD
+1074 SLALDYEISLDKD

-1110 PFIDYAVQ
+1110 PFIDYAVL
-1118 ELGKERAEHRIIS
+1118 ELGKERAGHRIIS

-1141 CDYLELAKYAINA
+1141 CDYIELAKYAINA
-1154 HLSEVYSCIFEF
+1154 HLSEVYSYIFEF
-1166 IKHDDEGYSGNIIN
+1166 IKHDEEGYSGNIIN

-1222 VKDTLAHFKDTLL
+1222 VKDTLNQFKDTLL

-1246 ALLGNQEAL
+1246 ASLGNQEAL
-1255 EEILKCMTEDKYYF
+1255 EEILKCMTDNKYYF

-1303 WTSSII
+1303 WTSSIL
-1309 DGIKG
+1309 DAIKG

-1320 VNLEKVIKVLSSK
+1320 DNLEKVIEVLRSK

-1350 SYYEAVDSHMTIELA
+1350 SYYEAIESHMTIDKVV
-1365 AEKVRKMKM
+1365 EKVFKMKKC
-1374 LSNSLNI
+1374 SNSLYI

>member
-11 VITNIFT
+11 VITEIFT

-45 CFDYHLQNANILNN
+45 SFGYHLQNANILNN

-65 FDLIDTK
+65 FDLIDTE
-72 NKIIFQVT
+72 NKTIFQVT

-141 GNWLFAQFTS
+141 GNWLFAQFAS
-151 HFDRISLIE
+151 HLDRILLIE
-160 KHLELLFNGE
+160 KHLELLFNGN
-170 LSYKMIYRLLKY
+170 LSYEMICRLLDF
-182 SETICDYPLPEHYL
+182 SENISGYPLPEHYL

-221 SLDKILEEV
+221 SLDKILDEV

-247 GKTTELYRLY
+247 GKTTELHRLY

-269 FIAASSYSQ
+269 FIAASSYNQ
-278 FHHDSFFNI
+278 FHHGSFFNI

-296 YILLDGM
+296 YILLDGL
-303 DEFNDKDRNSLIN
+303 DELNDKDRNSLID
-316 ELRDFLKEYSKI
+316 ELRNFLKKYSKI

-353 PLSYDE
+353 PLSFDE

-366 SLGEHTTSFI
+366 RLGNHTTSFI

-389 DVPFYLSSVVDYFG
+389 DVPFYLSSIVDYFG

-410 TQEKILDYIFAKSL
+410 TQEEILDYIFTKSL

-435 DLAYGAEGLFTVIA
+435 DLEYGAESLFTVIA

-510 KNLSCQ
+510 KDLSNQ

-529 PIIKKN
+529 PLIKKN
-535 WYNVLVLAISYMN
+535 WYNVLVLAISYMD

-646 DFSSP
+646 DFSCP
-651 SVGILLSDFKK
+651 SVGILLPDFKN

-667 INELGNNDDQET
+667 INELGNNDEQET
-679 YSLYVPFY
+679 YPLYVPFY
-687 SSYLNAEEDIDRLII
+687 SSYLNTEEDIDRFII

-729 VEYIIAQE
+729 VGYIIAQE
-737 RYLQNYSLKST
+737 RYLQNYSLKGT
-748 THIVHRHDFYKCLGN
+748 THVVHRHDFYKCLGN

-800 LCNSKVYVDDEVFCQ
+800 LCNSKVYVDDGEFCQ
-815 VVIDSWI
+815 AVIDSWI
-822 QIAKDHD
+822 QIAKNHD
-829 YISFSLRDTIVEIY
+829 YISLRDTIVEIY
-843 KAFRNFC
+843 QSFRKFC
-850 IENVLKPDF
+850 IDNMPKPDF
-859 ISLINE
+859 IRLINE
-865 IRGVEDTQQEIR
+865 TRSIEDTQQEIR
-877 LLQILKIKLSLLG
+877 LLQILKIKLSLFG
-890 AETDLKECID
+890 DETDLEEYID
-900 VLKPDSINDFGIATW
+900 VLQPDSINDFGIATW

-920 DDAWNLLLY
+920 DNVWNLLHY

-950 EEKSMA
+950 EEKSME
-956 LLLDYAQFK
+956 LLLDYDQFK

-990 EENKWDSYVGSFMSL
+990 EENKWDCYVGSFMSL
-1005 FYNDNTQEY
+1005 FYNYKTQEY

-1042 KQLTGKQKNC
+1042 KQLTGKQKDY

-1074 SLAVDYEITLDKD
+1074 SLALDYEITLDKD
-1087 VQEICLKYASVR
+1087 VQ
-1099 DSRWEHAYSHK
+1099 
-1110 PFIDYAVQ
+1110 
-1118 ELGKERAEHRIIS
+1118 
-1131 LIKNPKGLDV
+1131 
-1141 CDYLELAKYAINA
+1141 
-1154 HLSEVYSCIFEF
+1154 
-1166 IKHDDEGYSGNIIN
+1166 
-1180 LYLKS
+1180 
-1185 EPDGMEQIM
+1185 
-1194 AIFQDIPDKHK
+1194 
-1205 AYVLK
+1205 
-1210 MLMCHLKDDMQW
+1210 
-1222 VKDTLAHFKDTLL
+1222 
-1235 KYDKKT
+1235 
-1241 YLECQ
+1241 
-1246 ALLGNQEAL
+1246 
-1255 EEILKCMTEDKYYF
+1255 
-1269 GNVFTA
+1269 
-1275 IRFCNYTIDS
+1275 
-1285 LPVFDKLLDL
+1285 
-1295 SFTMDSSF
+1295 
-1303 WTSSII
+1303 
-1309 DGIKG
+1309 
-1314 MVGTSS
+1314 
-1320 VNLEKVIKVLSSK
+1320 
-1333 ITDERTWLNKT
+1333 
-1344 IDSIKY
+1344 
-1350 SYYEAVDSHMTIELA
+1350 
-1365 AEKVRKMKM
+1365 
-1374 LSNSLNI
+1374 

>member
-170 LSYKMIYRLLKY
+170 LSYKMIYSLLKY
-182 SETICDYPLPEHYL
+182 SESICDYPLPEHYL
-196 PRKFALKSDRSE
+196 PRKFALK
-208 AFDVLFSP
+208 
-216 ESKEY
+216 
-221 SLDKILEEV
+221 
-230 VKNNE
+230 
-235 LRKFVIFSTAQN
+235 
-247 GKTTELYRLY
+247 
-257 NIISKDVEKGVQ
+257 
-269 FIAASSYSQ
+269 
-278 FHHDSFFNI
+278 
-287 LPCRLEENQ
+287 
-296 YILLDGM
+296 
-303 DEFNDKDRNSLIN
+303 
-316 ELRDFLKEYSKI
+316 
-328 KVVVTCRSNY
+328 
-338 NNGRMLSDFTQLEML
+338 
-353 PLSYDE
+353 
-359 IVSYIKG
+359 
-366 SLGEHTTSFI
+366 
-376 KYIEQHQ
+376 
-383 NISELL
+383 
-389 DVPFYLSSVVDYFG
+389 
-403 EKHQIPQ
+403 
-410 TQEKILDYIFAKSL
+410 
-424 KVKEKEGDTIN
+424 
-435 DLAYGAEGLFTVIA
+435 
-449 LTMQFSEKQVLSGK
+449 
-463 ELYKYLKFSKEK
+463 
-475 ISDLTLYTIFKKD
+475 
-488 SFKDVYSFIHNG
+488 
-500 FKEHFVAKFL
+500 
-510 KNLSCQ
+510 
-516 EILKI
+516 
-521 VCYANGEI
+521 
-529 PIIKKN
+529 
-535 WYNVLVLAISYMN
+535 
-548 ESVKKDQMI
+548 
-557 DWLLKNDVKVL
+557 
-568 QNIDST
+568 
-574 SISMVV
+574 
-580 KQSVLKGIL
+580 
-589 GEYSKEQIYPDDFYK
+589 
-604 IAKFIACLCNTK
+604 
-616 NNAEFLLKEYRNV
+616 
-629 HQINPYLALLAT
+629 
-641 CVSMM
+641 
-646 DFSSP
+646 
-651 SVGILLSDFKK
+651 
-662 VVFDK
+662 
-667 INELGNNDDQET
+667 
-679 YSLYVPFY
+679 
-687 SSYLNAEEDIDRLII
+687 
-702 LDVKSKDHH
+702 
-711 IIQTAF
+711 
-717 QLIANL
+717 
-723 NQADKY
+723 
-729 VEYIIAQE
+729 
-737 RYLQNYSLKST
+737 
-748 THIVHRHDFYKCLGN
+748 
-763 VYGKNELKR
+763 
-772 LWEFLPQ
+772 
-779 LFDEEKADHNQA
+779 
-791 DLLNPIQKM
+791 
-800 LCNSKVYVDDEVFCQ
+800 
-815 VVIDSWI
+815 
-822 QIAKDHD
+822 
-829 YISFSLRDTIVEIY
+829 RDTIVEIFQ
-843 KAFRNFC
+843 AFRKFC
-850 IENVLKPDF
+850 IDNMPKPDF
-859 ISLINE
+859 IRLINE
-865 IRGVEDTQQEIR
+865 IRSVEDTQQEIR
-877 LLQILKIKLSLLG
+877 LLQILKIKLSLFG
-890 AETDLKECID
+890 DETDLKECID

-920 DDAWNLLLY
+920 DDAWNLLHY

-1014 DLQEIKNNIEDQSLY
+1014 DLQKIKNKIEDQSLY

-1074 SLAVDYEITLDKD
+1074 SLALDYEITLDKD

-1118 ELGKERAEHRIIS
+1118 
-1131 LIKNPKGLDV
+1131 
-1141 CDYLELAKYAINA
+1141 
-1154 HLSEVYSCIFEF
+1154 
-1166 IKHDDEGYSGNIIN
+1166 
-1180 LYLKS
+1180 
-1185 EPDGMEQIM
+1185 
-1194 AIFQDIPDKHK
+1194 
-1205 AYVLK
+1205 
-1210 MLMCHLKDDMQW
+1210 
-1222 VKDTLAHFKDTLL
+1222 
-1235 KYDKKT
+1235 
-1241 YLECQ
+1241 
-1246 ALLGNQEAL
+1246 
-1255 EEILKCMTEDKYYF
+1255 
-1269 GNVFTA
+1269 
-1275 IRFCNYTIDS
+1275 
-1285 LPVFDKLLDL
+1285 DL

>member
-1 MFENLDKIKS
+1 M
-11 VITNIFT
+11 
-18 QISLNKLS
+18 
-26 NCHDLN
+26 
-32 VLAENVFMYVLND
+32 
-45 CFDYHLQNANILNN
+45 
-59 VPNQVG
+59 
-65 FDLIDTK
+65 
-72 NKIIFQVT
+72 
-80 SSDTIEKYSETIKKV
+80 
-95 KNVHGLEGFNLKFFI
+95 
-110 LKASANKHP
+110 
-119 ASSKIHNLS
+119 
-128 SPIIFDKDKDILD
+128 
-141 GNWLFAQFTS
+141 
-151 HFDRISLIE
+151 DRITLIE
-160 KHLELLFNGE
+160 KHLELLFNGN
-170 LSYKMIYRLLKY
+170 LSYEMVCRLLND
-182 SETICDYPLPEHYL
+182 SENICDYLLPEHYL

-208 AFDVLFSP
+208 AFDVLFAP
-216 ESKEY
+216 ESNEY
-221 SLDKILEEV
+221 SLDKIIIEEV
-230 VKNNE
+230 KE
-235 LRKFVIFSTAQN
+235 HDLRKFVIFSTAQN
-247 GKTTELYRLY
+247 GKTTELHRLY
-257 NIISKDVEKGVQ
+257 NIFSKDIDKGVQ
-269 FIAASSYSQ
+269 FIEASSYSQ
-278 FHHDSFFNI
+278 SRHGIFFHI

-296 YILLDGM
+296 YILLDGI
-303 DEFNDKDRNSLIN
+303 DELNDTDRNSLID
-316 ELRDFLKEYSKI
+316 ELRDCLKKYSKI

-359 IVSYIKG
+359 IVSYIRSRIG
-366 SLGEHTTSFI
+366 NGTTGFI

-410 TQEKILDYIFAKSL
+410 TQKEILDYVFTKSL

-435 DLAYGAEGLFTVIA
+435 GLEYGAESLFTVIA
-449 LTMQFSEKQVLSGK
+449 LTMQFSEKQVLSGQ
-463 ELYKYLKFSKEK
+463 EFYKYLKFSKEK

-510 KNLSCQ
+510 KEQSF
-516 EILKI
+516 EYILKI
-521 VCYANGEI
+521 VCYANGDI

-535 WYNVLVLAISYMN
+535 WYNVLVLAISYMD
-548 ESVKKDQMI
+548 EPDKKDQMI
-557 DWLLKNDVKVL
+557 DWLLKKDVKVL

-589 GEYSKEQIYPDDFYK
+589 GEYRKEQIYPDDFYR
-604 IAKFIACLCNTK
+604 IAKFLACLCNTK
-616 NNAEFLLKEYRNV
+616 NNAEFLLEEYRNV
-629 HQINPYLALLAT
+629 HQLNPYLALLTT

-651 SVGILLSDFKK
+651 SVGVLLPEFKN

-667 INELGNNDDQET
+667 IIELGNNDEQET

-687 SSYLNAEEDIDRLII
+687 SSYLKTVEDIDRLII
-702 LDVKSKDHH
+702 LDIKSQDHH

-729 VEYIIAQE
+729 VGYIIAQE

-748 THIVHRHDFYKCLGN
+748 THVVHRYDFYKCLGN

-800 LCNSKVYVDDEVFCQ
+800 LCNSKVYVDDGGFCQ
-815 VVIDSWI
+815 TVIDSWI

-829 YISFSLRDTIVEIY
+829 YISLRDTIVEIFQ
-843 KAFRNFC
+843 AFRKFC
-850 IENVLKPDF
+850 IDNMPKPDF
-859 ISLINE
+859 FRLINE
-865 IRGVEDTQQEIR
+865 IRSVEDTQQEIR
-877 LLQILKIKLSLLG
+877 LLQILKIKLSLFG
-890 AETDLKECID
+890 DETDLEKCID
-900 VLKPDSINDFGIATW
+900 MLKPDSINDFGIATW

-920 DDAWNLLLY
+920 DNAWNLLHY

-956 LLLDYAQFK
+956 LLLDYEQFK

-976 PKARKELYAKVKEC
+976 PKARKELYARVKEC

-1005 FYNDNTQEY
+1005 FYNYKTQEY

-1074 SLAVDYEITLDKD
+1074 SLALDYEISLDKD

-1110 PFIDYAVQ
+1110 PFIDYAVL
-1118 ELGKERAEHRIIS
+1118 ELGKERAGHRIIS

-1141 CDYLELAKYAINA
+1141 CDYIELAKYAINA
-1154 HLSEVYSCIFEF
+1154 HLSEVYSYIFEF
-1166 IKHDDEGYSGNIIN
+1166 IKHDEEGYSGNIIN

-1222 VKDTLAHFKDTLL
+1222 VKDTLNQFKDTLL

-1246 ALLGNQEAL
+1246 ASLGNQEAL
-1255 EEILKCMTEDKYYF
+1255 EEILKCMTDNKYYF

-1275 IRFCNYTIDS
+1275 IKFCNYTIDS

-1303 WTSSII
+1303 WTSSIL
-1309 DGIKG
+1309 DAIKG

-1320 VNLEKVIKVLSSK
+1320 DNLEKVIEVLRSK

-1350 SYYEAVDSHMTIELA
+1350 SFYEAVDSHMTIDKVV
-1365 AEKVRKMKM
+1365 EKVFKMKKCF
-1374 LSNSLNI
+1374 NSLYI

>member
-1 MFENLDKIKS
+1 M
-11 VITNIFT
+11 
-18 QISLNKLS
+18 
-26 NCHDLN
+26 
-32 VLAENVFMYVLND
+32 
-45 CFDYHLQNANILNN
+45 
-59 VPNQVG
+59 
-65 FDLIDTK
+65 
-72 NKIIFQVT
+72 
-80 SSDTIEKYSETIKKV
+80 
-95 KNVHGLEGFNLKFFI
+95 
-110 LKASANKHP
+110 
-119 ASSKIHNLS
+119 
-128 SPIIFDKDKDILD
+128 
-141 GNWLFAQFTS
+141 
-151 HFDRISLIE
+151 DRITLIE
-160 KHLELLFNGE
+160 KHLELLFNGN
-170 LSYKMIYRLLKY
+170 LSYEMVCRLLND
-182 SETICDYPLPEHYL
+182 SENICDYLLPEHYL

-208 AFDVLFSP
+208 AFDVLFAP
-216 ESKEY
+216 ESNEY
-221 SLDKILEEV
+221 SLDKIIIEEV
-230 VKNNE
+230 KE
-235 LRKFVIFSTAQN
+235 HDLRKFVIFSTAQN
-247 GKTTELYRLY
+247 GKTTELHRLY
-257 NIISKDVEKGVQ
+257 NIFSKDIDKGVQ
-269 FIAASSYSQ
+269 FIEASSYSQ
-278 FHHDSFFNI
+278 SRHGIFFHI

-296 YILLDGM
+296 YILLDGI
-303 DEFNDKDRNSLIN
+303 DELNDTDRNSLID
-316 ELRDFLKEYSKI
+316 ELRDCLKKNSKI

-359 IVSYIKG
+359 IVSYIRSRIDNG
-366 SLGEHTTSFI
+366 TTGFI

-410 TQEKILDYIFAKSL
+410 TQEEILDYVFIKSL

-435 DLAYGAEGLFTVIA
+435 YLEYGAEGLFTVIA
-449 LTMQFSEKQVLSGK
+449 LTMQFSEKQELSGT
-463 ELYKYLKFSKEK
+463 ELYGYLKLPKEK

-510 KNLSCQ
+510 KEQSF
-516 EILKI
+516 EYILKI
-521 VCYANGEI
+521 VCYANGDI

-535 WYNVLVLAISYMN
+535 WYNVLVLAISYMD
-548 ESVKKDQMI
+548 EPDKKDQMI
-557 DWLLKNDVKVL
+557 DWLLKKDVKVL

-589 GEYSKEQIYPDDFYK
+589 GEYRKEQIYPDDFYR
-604 IAKFIACLCNTK
+604 IAKFLACLCNTK
-616 NNAEFLLKEYRNV
+616 NNAEFLLEEYRNV
-629 HQINPYLALLAT
+629 HQLNPYLALLTT

-651 SVGILLSDFKK
+651 SVGVLLPEFKN

-667 INELGNNDDQET
+667 IIELGNNDEQET

-687 SSYLNAEEDIDRLII
+687 SSYLKTVEDIDRLII
-702 LDVKSKDHH
+702 LDIKSQDHH

-729 VEYIIAQE
+729 VGYIIAQE

-748 THIVHRHDFYKCLGN
+748 THVVHRYDFYKCLGN

-800 LCNSKVYVDDEVFCQ
+800 LCNSKVYVDDGGFCQ
-815 VVIDSWI
+815 TVIDSWI

-829 YISFSLRDTIVEIY
+829 YISLRDTIVEIFQ
-843 KAFRNFC
+843 AFRKFC
-850 IENVLKPDF
+850 IDNMPKPDF
-859 ISLINE
+859 FRLINE
-865 IRGVEDTQQEIR
+865 IRSVEDTQQEIR
-877 LLQILKIKLSLLG
+877 LLQILKIKLSLFG
-890 AETDLKECID
+890 DETDLEKCID
-900 VLKPDSINDFGIATW
+900 MLKPDSINDFGIATW

-920 DDAWNLLLY
+920 DNAWNLLHY

-956 LLLDYAQFK
+956 LLLDYEQFK

-976 PKARKELYAKVKEC
+976 PKARKELYARVKEC

-1005 FYNDNTQEY
+1005 FYNYKTQEY

-1074 SLAVDYEITLDKD
+1074 SLALDYEISLDKD

-1110 PFIDYAVQ
+1110 PFIDYAVL
-1118 ELGKERAEHRIIS
+1118 ELGKERAGHRIIS

-1141 CDYLELAKYAINA
+1141 CDYIELAKYAINA
-1154 HLSEVYSCIFEF
+1154 HLSEVYSYIFEF
-1166 IKHDDEGYSGNIIN
+1166 IKHDEEGYSGNIIN

-1222 VKDTLAHFKDTLL
+1222 VKDTLNQFKDKLL

-1246 ALLGNQEAL
+1246 ASLGNQEAL
-1255 EEILKCMTEDKYYF
+1255 EEILKCMTDNKYYF

-1275 IRFCNYTIDS
+1275 IKFCNYTIDS

-1303 WTSSII
+1303 WTSSIL
-1309 DGIKG
+1309 DAIKG

-1320 VNLEKVIKVLSSK
+1320 DNLEKVIEVLRSK

-1350 SYYEAVDSHMTIELA
+1350 SFYEAVDSHMTIDKVV
-1365 AEKVRKMKM
+1365 EKVFKMKKC
-1374 LSNSLNI
+1374 SNSLYI

>member
-1 MFENLDKIKS
+1 
-11 VITNIFT
+11 
-18 QISLNKLS
+18 
-26 NCHDLN
+26 
-32 VLAENVFMYVLND
+32 
-45 CFDYHLQNANILNN
+45 
-59 VPNQVG
+59 
-65 FDLIDTK
+65 
-72 NKIIFQVT
+72 
-80 SSDTIEKYSETIKKV
+80 
-95 KNVHGLEGFNLKFFI
+95 
-110 LKASANKHP
+110 
-119 ASSKIHNLS
+119 
-128 SPIIFDKDKDILD
+128 
-141 GNWLFAQFTS
+141 
-151 HFDRISLIE
+151 
-160 KHLELLFNGE
+160 
-170 LSYKMIYRLLKY
+170 
-182 SETICDYPLPEHYL
+182 
-196 PRKFALKSDRSE
+196 
-208 AFDVLFSP
+208 
-216 ESKEY
+216 
-221 SLDKILEEV
+221 
-230 VKNNE
+230 
-235 LRKFVIFSTAQN
+235 
-247 GKTTELYRLY
+247 
-257 NIISKDVEKGVQ
+257 
-269 FIAASSYSQ
+269 
-278 FHHDSFFNI
+278 
-287 LPCRLEENQ
+287 
-296 YILLDGM
+296 
-303 DEFNDKDRNSLIN
+303 
-316 ELRDFLKEYSKI
+316 
-328 KVVVTCRSNY
+328 
-338 NNGRMLSDFTQLEML
+338 MLSDFTQLEML

-359 IVSYIKG
+359 IVSYIRSRIDNG
-366 SLGEHTTSFI
+366 TTGFI

-410 TQEKILDYIFAKSL
+410 TQEEILDYVFIKSL

-435 DLAYGAEGLFTVIA
+435 YLEYGAEGLFTVIA
-449 LTMQFSEKQVLSGK
+449 LTMQFSEKQELSGT
-463 ELYKYLKFSKEK
+463 ELYGYLNLPKEK

-488 SFKDVYSFIHNG
+488 SFQDAYSFVHNG

-510 KNLSCQ
+510 KEQSF
-516 EILKI
+516 EYILKI

-535 WYNVLVLAISYMN
+535 WYNVLVLAISYMD
-548 ESVKKDQMI
+548 EYDKKDQMI

-589 GEYSKEQIYPDDFYK
+589 GEYRKEQIYPDDFYR
-604 IAKFIACLCNTK
+604 IAKFIACLCNTR
-616 NNAEFLLKEYRNV
+616 NNAEFLLEEYRNV
-629 HQINPYLALLAT
+629 HQITPYLALLTT

-651 SVGILLSDFKK
+651 SVGVLLPEFKN

-667 INELGNNDDQET
+667 IIELGNNDEQET

-687 SSYLNAEEDIDRLII
+687 SSYLNTDEDIDRLII

-737 RYLQNYSLKST
+737 KCMQTYSLKGT
-748 THIVHRHDFYKCLGN
+748 THVVHHHDFYKCLGK

-772 LWEFLPQ
+772 LWKFLPI
-779 LFDEEKADHNQA
+779 LFNEEKADHNQA
-791 DLLNPIQKM
+791 DLIVPIQKM
-800 LCNSKVYVDDEVFCQ
+800 LYNSKKYVDDDVFCQ
-815 VVIDSWI
+815 VVMDSWI

-829 YISFSLRDTIVEIY
+829 YISLRDTIVEIY
-843 KAFRNFC
+843 KAFCKFC

-877 LLQILKIKLSLLG
+877 LLQILKIKLSLFG
-890 AETDLKECID
+890 DETDLEKCID
-900 VLKPDSINDFGIATW
+900 VLQPDSINDFGIATW

-920 DDAWNLLLY
+920 DDAWNLLHY

-956 LLLDYAQFK
+956 LLLDYEQFK

-1005 FYNDNTQEY
+1005 FYNYKTQEY

-1074 SLAVDYEITLDKD
+1074 SLALDYEISLDKD

-1110 PFIDYAVQ
+1110 PFIDYAVL
-1118 ELGKERAEHRIIS
+1118 ELGKERAGHRIIS

-1141 CDYLELAKYAINA
+1141 CDYIELAKYAINA
-1154 HLSEVYSCIFEF
+1154 HLSEVYSYIFEF
-1166 IKHDDEGYSGNIIN
+1166 IKHDEEGYSGNIIN

-1222 VKDTLAHFKDTLL
+1222 VKDTLNQFKDTLL

-1246 ALLGNQEAL
+1246 ASLGNQEAL
-1255 EEILKCMTEDKYYF
+1255 EEILKCMTDNKYYF

-1303 WTSSII
+1303 WTSSIL
-1309 DGIKG
+1309 DAIKG

-1320 VNLEKVIKVLSSK
+1320 DNLEKVIEVLRSK

-1350 SYYEAVDSHMTIELA
+1350 SYYEAIESHMTIDKVV
-1365 AEKVRKMKM
+1365 EKVFKMKKC
-1374 LSNSLNI
+1374 SNSLYI